1 MQTVEILYDINE
13 YLNGL
18 NNIVMDEDSGDQ
30 MCQSPNYG
38 HFVVVINKMMGD
50 ATDEELY
57 LALMT
62 PEPDFIED
70 PLGTGTCA
78 RWPLKEK
85 PLPENSVNLETGDL
99 KKSPI
104 QPPAIIIQPYR

>member
-1 MQTVEILYDINE
+1 
-13 YLNGL
+13 
-18 NNIVMDEDSGDQ
+18 MDEDSGDQ

-62 PEPDFIED
+62 PEPDFIEGSD
-70 PLGTGTCA
+70 ERNEIRQQLTA
-78 RWPLKEK
+78 D
-85 PLPENSVNLETGDL
+85 VA
-99 KKSPI
+99 
-104 QPPAIIIQPYR
+104 Q